1 MCKLLIIESG
11 NIKSIYVADAE
22 IIKGDGFVGICANNI
37 PKMKSTT
44 AIDFIS
50 ESGGANNLIPE
61 KFIGNKHPVIMSF
74 YNKMIINWVDNS
86 ESIFNIGFGGPRKH
100 PGFWWI
106 GGADVHS
113 LSIKSEI
120 LDPCSIPDEY
130 LMRQGMEVSVFKIEK
145 QNQSGD

>member
-1 MCKLLIIESG
+1 MSKSLIVESENIE
-11 NIKSIYVADAE
+11 SIYVADAE
-22 IIKGDGFVGICANNI
+22 ITKGDGFFGICVNNI

-74 YNKMIINWVDNS
+74 YKKMIINWVDNS
-86 ESIFNIGFGGPRKH
+86 ESIVNIGFGGPRRQ

-106 GGADVHS
+106 GGEDVHN
-113 LSIKSEI
+113 LNIKSEI
-120 LDPCSIPDEY
+120 FDPCLIPDEY
-130 LMRQGMEVSVFKIEK
+130 LTHQGAEVSVFKIEK